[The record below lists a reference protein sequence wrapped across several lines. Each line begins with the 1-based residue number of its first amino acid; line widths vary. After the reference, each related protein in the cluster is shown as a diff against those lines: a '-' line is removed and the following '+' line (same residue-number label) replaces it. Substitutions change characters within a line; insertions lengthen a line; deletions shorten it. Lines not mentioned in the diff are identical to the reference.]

1 MTDVRVKPDDGKGL
15 EHYAR
20 LLEEAHR
27 EKGIS
32 LWRDAW
38 RRLRRNK
45 ASMVSLVFLV
55 LLSISAL
62 LTPLLPLQSPVEQ
75 HLGDGAFQAPNTTAV
90 SLPLLEMRQ
99 EYDDTIAQL
108 EDRLDAAGTAKQRI
122 EIENEMEAT
131 VLNSLFERY
140 WNKPGPITKRLIRL
154 RISLFGDWSVPSLC
168 GTDNLGRD
176 VFSRLFWGA
185 RVSLIVGIVATFV
198 SLLIG
203 VSYGATA
210 GYVGGSV
217 DRIMMRIVDVF
228 YSVPFIFVVIFL
240 ITILDEPSIK
250 ENLDQIGID
259 RITIFYFLI
268 GAIYWLTMARVVR
281 GQIISLKNEQFVEA
295 ARTIGASRV
304 RIIFRHL
311 VPNVMGIVIVYLTL
325 TIPAVMRFEAF
336 LSFLGIGVAPPDVS
350 WGLLVNEGLQDITPI
365 KIYWWSVTF
374 SGLALAM
381 TLFALSF
388 LGDGLRDALDP
399 RMKNR

>member
-1 MTDVRVKPDDGKGL
+1 MTDVSVKPDDGKGL

-75 HLGDGAFQAPNTTAV
+75 HLGDGAFQSPNTTAV
-90 SLPLLEMRQ
+90 SLPLLQMRQ

-108 EDRLDAAGTAKQRI
+108 EDRLDAAGTVKQRL
-122 EIENEMEAT
+122 EIENEIEAT

-140 WNKPGPITKRLIRL
+140 WNKPGPITKGLIRL

-185 RVSLIVGIVATFV
+185 RVSLIVGIVATLV

-210 GYVGGSV
+210 GYVGGGV

-250 ENLDQIGID
+250 ENLEQIGID

>member
-15 EHYAR
+15 EHFAR

-140 WNKPGPITKRLIRL
+140 WNKPGPITRLMIRL
-154 RISLFGDWSVPSLC
+154 RISIFGDWSVPSIC

-210 GYVGGSV
+210 GYVGGVV

-250 ENLDQIGID
+250 ENLEQIGID

-295 ARTIGASRV
+295 ARSIGASRV